1 MAQFGTLRVNKLEVK
16 NSPMTYTASKTL
28 TEREHANK
36 TILISGTG
44 TLAMTLPASTGNG
57 ARYNFIIST
66 ASTGS
71 DTHTI
76 KVGNATDV
84 MEGGAIGMDDDTEG
98 AGTAHSWNCETNDDT
113 ITLNADSTGGKLGDR
128 VEVIDYASG
137 KFHVWAYLT
146 QSGGSE
152 VTPFSAT
159 VS

>member
-1 MAQFGTLRVNKLEVK
+1 MAHFGTLRVNKLEIK

-44 TLAMTLPASTGNG
+44 TIVMTLPASSGKG

-76 KVGNATDV
+76 QVGNSTDV
-84 MEGGAIGMDDDTEG
+84 FEGGAVCIDDDTEG
-98 AGTAHSWNCETNDDT
+98 AGTTHSWNAETNDDT

-128 VEVIDYASG
+128 ILVIDYAAG
-137 KFHVWAYLT
+137 HFHVWAQLT
-146 QSGGSE
+146 ESGGSE
-152 VTPFSAT
+152 VTPFSAA
-159 VS
+159 V